1 MKVLIVAH
9 PDDEIIWFNPAEF
22 DRIVIVFGDFGDG
35 RSGDGRRKALKEHP
49 LADKILH
56 LNLKESNYWRDGK
69 KIAEHKENYSRLV
82 RFLKS
87 LESADEVVTH
97 DANGEYGHADHI
109 LVHRACMMTLD
120 CSVNGKDPA
129 LYRKIRKV
137 YEDSGCWTWH

>member
-9 PDDEIIWFNPAEF
+9 PDDEVIWFNPEEF

-35 RSGDGRRKALKEHP
+35 RSGDGRRRALKEHP
-49 LADKILH
+49 LANRITH
-56 LNLKESNYWRDGK
+56 LNIKESNYWRDK
-69 KIAEHKENYSRLV
+69 SMASDYAESERLLV
-82 RFLKS
+82 EFLKT
-87 LESADEVVTH
+87 LEADEVVTH

-109 LVHRACMMTLD
+109 LVHRVCMMTLN

-137 YEDSGCWTWH
+137 YEDNGCWTWF